1 MLEKDPTDSY
11 SETVAWSSESS
22 LDMYVTYLYKP
33 LNGLSNFSSLSLT
46 DGYTDLVKY
55 GNGVPQTWSAHNKI
69 LLQQN
74 TITSDNNPMSS
85 WGLYTDIFRENVF
98 LRDAGIYGN
107 KFSEDFLN
115 IRIAEIRFIRAVNY
129 ARMIRI
135 FGGVILRDETNGV
148 DSEGQKDKA
157 RATEAES
164 WDFVLKDLEFAARH
178 LPKEWDSKWDGRLTK
193 GAAYAYMCRTALF
206 AKRWDVAITAAD
218 EIKKLNKYD
227 LMDNYEDVF
236 KVAGNKEIIFSIAYK
251 IPDMPHYF
259 DRYFAPDGKQGIR
272 RAVPTSE
279 LVDSYDMA
287 DGTPFSWSG
296 SMAND
301 PYVGREPRF
310 YASIIYN
317 GATWK
322 EKKIYTYV
330 DAENGFAAYR
340 DNMNPGEKQTVT
352 GYFIRKYL
360 QENNA
365 DFDDKGSDQFWIEMR
380 YAEVLLN
387 LAEALAE
394 QDYSKN
400 QDDALE
406 ALNEVR
412 ERVNLPKRT
421 TEEAPDKDSFMK
433 LLRKERICE
442 LAFEGFRY
450 WDLRRWRLAG
460 EVIDGKQAHGT
471 KITKKDD
478 NTYTYEQVSCD
489 DNINRFFPE
498 RYYLLPI
505 PVDELQNNPLC
516 ENNAPFLLVKSMM
529 ISIIILIVILY
540 LLWFVLI
547 LRKMVLLTMESYQRM
562 EI

>member
-1 MLEKDPTDSY
+1 MKIKRLYLLGIGLMFTSQFLTSCHDLLEKDPTDSY

-98 LRDAGIYGN
+98 LRDAGIYGS

-115 IRIAEIRFIRAVNY
+115 TRIAEIRFIRAVNY

-148 DSEGQKDKA
+148 DSEGEKAKA

-164 WDFVLKDLEFAARH
+164 WDFVLKDLEFAAKH

-206 AKRWDVAITAAD
+206 AKRWDIAITAAD

-227 LMDNYEDVF
+227 LMDEYKDVF

-296 SMAND
+296 SMAKD

-322 EKKIYTYV
+322 EKTIYTYV

-360 QENNA
+360 QENNTE
-365 DFDDKGSDQFWIEMR
+365 FDDKGSDQFWIEMR

-394 QDYSKN
+394 QDYAKN

-412 ERVNLPKRT
+412 RRVDLPDRT
-421 TEEAPDKDSFMK
+421 TQEAPDKDSFMK

-460 EVIDGKQAHGT
+460 KVIDGKQAHGT

-478 NTYTYEQVSCD
+478 NSYTYEQVSCD

-516 ENNAPFLLVKSMM
+516 ENNAP
-529 ISIIILIVILY
+529 
-540 LLWFVLI
+540 W
-547 LRKMVLLTMESYQRM
+547 
-562 EI
+562 

>member
-1 MLEKDPTDSY
+1 MKIKRLYLLGIGLMFTSQFLTSCHDLLEKDPTDSY

-394 QDYSKN
+394 QDYSRN

-516 ENNAPFLLVKSMM
+516 ENNAP
-529 ISIIILIVILY
+529 
-540 LLWFVLI
+540 W
-547 LRKMVLLTMESYQRM
+547 
-562 EI
+562 

>member
-1 MLEKDPTDSY
+1 MKIKRLYLLGIGLMFTSQFLTSCHDLLEKDPTDSY

-98 LRDAGIYGN
+98 LRDAGIYGS

-115 IRIAEIRFIRAVNY
+115 TRIAEIRFIRAVNY

-279 LVDSYDMA
+279 LADSYDMA

-296 SMAND
+296 SMAKD

-360 QENNA
+360 QENNV

-412 ERVNLPKRT
+412 KRVNLPKRT
-421 TEEAPDKDSFMK
+421 AEEAPDKDSFMK

-460 EVIDGKQAHGT
+460 EAIDGKQAHGT

-478 NTYTYEQVSCD
+478 DTYTYEQVSCD

-516 ENNAPFLLVKSMM
+516 ENNAP
-529 ISIIILIVILY
+529 
-540 LLWFVLI
+540 W
-547 LRKMVLLTMESYQRM
+547 
-562 EI
+562 

>member
-1 MLEKDPTDSY
+1 MKIKRLYLLGIGLMFTSQFLTSCHDLLEKDPTDSY

-74 TITSDNNPMSS
+74 TTTSDNNPMSS

-98 LRDAGIYGN
+98 LRDAGIYGS
-107 KFSEDFLN
+107 KFNEDFLN
-115 IRIAEIRFIRAVNY
+115 TRIAEIRFIRAVNY

-148 DSEGQKDKA
+148 DSEGEKAKA

-164 WDFVLKDLEFAARH
+164 WDFVLKDLEFAAKH

-206 AKRWDVAITAAD
+206 AKRWDIAITAAD

-227 LMDNYEDVF
+227 LMDEYKDVF

-296 SMAND
+296 SMAKD

-322 EKKIYTYV
+322 EKTIYTYV

-360 QENNA
+360 QENNTE
-365 DFDDKGSDQFWIEMR
+365 FDDKGSDQFWIEMR

-394 QDYSKN
+394 QDYAKN

-412 ERVNLPKRT
+412 RRVDLPERT
-421 TEEAPDKDSFMK
+421 TQEAPDKDSFMK

-478 NTYTYEQVSCD
+478 NSYTYEQVSCD

-516 ENNAPFLLVKSMM
+516 ENNAP
-529 ISIIILIVILY
+529 
-540 LLWFVLI
+540 W
-547 LRKMVLLTMESYQRM
+547 
-562 EI
+562 

>member
-1 MLEKDPTDSY
+1 MKIKRLYLLGIGLMFTSQFLTSCHDLLEKDPTDSY

-322 EKKIYTYV
+322 EMKIYTYV

-516 ENNAPFLLVKSMM
+516 ENNAP
-529 ISIIILIVILY
+529 
-540 LLWFVLI
+540 W
-547 LRKMVLLTMESYQRM
+547 
-562 EI
+562 

>member
-1 MLEKDPTDSY
+1 MKIKRLYLLGIGLMFTSQFLTSCHDLLEKDPTDSY

-85 WGLYTDIFRENVF
+85 WGLYTDIFRDNVF

-516 ENNAPFLLVKSMM
+516 ENNAP
-529 ISIIILIVILY
+529 
-540 LLWFVLI
+540 W
-547 LRKMVLLTMESYQRM
+547 
-562 EI
+562 

>member
-1 MLEKDPTDSY
+1 MKIKRLYLLGIGRMFTSQFLTSCHDLLEKDPTDSY

-516 ENNAPFLLVKSMM
+516 ENNAP
-529 ISIIILIVILY
+529 
-540 LLWFVLI
+540 W
-547 LRKMVLLTMESYQRM
+547 
-562 EI
+562 

>member
-1 MLEKDPTDSY
+1 MKIKRLYLLGIGLMFTSQFLTSCHDLLEKDPTDSY

-98 LRDAGIYGN
+98 LRDAGIYGS
-107 KFSEDFLN
+107 KFNEDFLN
-115 IRIAEIRFIRAVNY
+115 TRIAEIRFIRAVNY

-148 DSEGQKDKA
+148 DSEGEKAKA

-164 WDFVLKDLEFAARH
+164 WDFVLKDLEFAAKH
-178 LPKEWDSKWDGRLTK
+178 LPKEWDSKRDGRLTK

-206 AKRWDVAITAAD
+206 AKRWDIAITAAD

-227 LMDNYEDVF
+227 LMDEYKDVF

-296 SMAND
+296 SMAKD

-322 EKKIYTYV
+322 EKTIYTYV

-360 QENNA
+360 QENNTE
-365 DFDDKGSDQFWIEMR
+365 FDDKGSDQFWIEMR

-394 QDYSKN
+394 QDYAKN

-412 ERVNLPKRT
+412 RRVDLPERT
-421 TEEAPDKDSFMK
+421 TQEAPDKDSFMK

-478 NTYTYEQVSCD
+478 NSYTYEQVSCD

-516 ENNAPFLLVKSMM
+516 ENNAP
-529 ISIIILIVILY
+529 
-540 LLWFVLI
+540 W
-547 LRKMVLLTMESYQRM
+547 
-562 EI
+562 

>member
-1 MLEKDPTDSY
+1 MKIKRLYLLGIGLMFTSQFLTSCHDLLEKDPTDSY

-296 SMAND
+296 SMGND

-516 ENNAPFLLVKSMM
+516 ENNAP
-529 ISIIILIVILY
+529 
-540 LLWFVLI
+540 W
-547 LRKMVLLTMESYQRM
+547 
-562 EI
+562 

>member
-1 MLEKDPTDSY
+1 MKIKRLYLLGIGLMFTSQFLTSCHDLLEKDPTDSY

-98 LRDAGIYGN
+98 LRDAGIYGS
-107 KFSEDFLN
+107 KFNEDFLN
-115 IRIAEIRFIRAVNY
+115 TRIAEIRFIRAVNY

-148 DSEGQKDKA
+148 DSEGEKAKA

-164 WDFVLKDLEFAARH
+164 WDFVLKDLEFAAKH

-206 AKRWDVAITAAD
+206 AKRWDIAITAAD
-218 EIKKLNKYD
+218 EIKKFNKYD
-227 LMDNYEDVF
+227 LMDEYKDVF

-296 SMAND
+296 SMAKD

-322 EKKIYTYV
+322 EKTIYTYV

-360 QENNA
+360 QENNTE
-365 DFDDKGSDQFWIEMR
+365 FDDKGSDQFWIEMR

-394 QDYSKN
+394 QDYAKN

-412 ERVNLPKRT
+412 RRVDLPERT
-421 TEEAPDKDSFMK
+421 TQEAPDKDSFMK

-478 NTYTYEQVSCD
+478 NSYTYEQVSCD

-516 ENNAPFLLVKSMM
+516 ENNAP
-529 ISIIILIVILY
+529 
-540 LLWFVLI
+540 W
-547 LRKMVLLTMESYQRM
+547 
-562 EI
+562 

>member
-1 MLEKDPTDSY
+1 MKIKRLYLLGIGLMFTSQFLTSCHDLLEKDPTDSY

-148 DSEGQKDKA
+148 DSEEQKDKA

-516 ENNAPFLLVKSMM
+516 ENNAP
-529 ISIIILIVILY
+529 
-540 LLWFVLI
+540 W
-547 LRKMVLLTMESYQRM
+547 
-562 EI
+562 

>member
-1 MLEKDPTDSY
+1 MKIKRLYLLGIGLMFTSQFLTSCHDLLEKDPTDSY

-442 LAFEGFRY
+442 LAFDGFRY

-516 ENNAPFLLVKSMM
+516 ENNAP
-529 ISIIILIVILY
+529 
-540 LLWFVLI
+540 W
-547 LRKMVLLTMESYQRM
+547 
-562 EI
+562 

>member
-1 MLEKDPTDSY
+1 MKIKRLYLLGIGLMFTSQFLTSCHDLLEKDPTDSY

-251 IPDMPHYF
+251 IPDMPQYF
-259 DRYFAPDGKQGIR
+259 DRYFAPDGKQGII

-516 ENNAPFLLVKSMM
+516 ENNAP
-529 ISIIILIVILY
+529 
-540 LLWFVLI
+540 W
-547 LRKMVLLTMESYQRM
+547 
-562 EI
+562 

>member
-1 MLEKDPTDSY
+1 MKIKRLYLLGIGLMFTSQFLTSCHDLLEKDPTDSY

-178 LPKEWDSKWDGRLTK
+178 LPKEWDSKWEGRLTK

-516 ENNAPFLLVKSMM
+516 ENNAP
-529 ISIIILIVILY
+529 
-540 LLWFVLI
+540 W
-547 LRKMVLLTMESYQRM
+547 
-562 EI
+562 

>member
-1 MLEKDPTDSY
+1 MKIKRLYLLGIGLMFTSQFLTSCHDLLEKDPTDSY

-516 ENNAPFLLVKSMM
+516 ENNSP
-529 ISIIILIVILY
+529 
-540 LLWFVLI
+540 W
-547 LRKMVLLTMESYQRM
+547 
-562 EI
+562 

>member
-1 MLEKDPTDSY
+1 MKIKRLYLLGIGLMFTSQFLTSCHDLLEKDPTDSY

-98 LRDAGIYGN
+98 LRDAGIYGS
-107 KFSEDFLN
+107 KFNEDFLN
-115 IRIAEIRFIRAVNY
+115 TRIAEIRFIRAVTY

-148 DSEGQKDKA
+148 DSEGEKAKA

-164 WDFVLKDLEFAARH
+164 WDFVLKDLEFAAKH

-206 AKRWDVAITAAD
+206 AKRWDIAITAAD

-227 LMDNYEDVF
+227 LMDEYKDVF

-259 DRYFAPDGKQGIR
+259 DRYFATDGKKGIR

-296 SMAND
+296 SMAKD

-322 EKKIYTYV
+322 EKTIYTYV

-360 QENNA
+360 QENNTE
-365 DFDDKGSDQFWIEMR
+365 FDDKGSDQFWIEMR

-394 QDYSKN
+394 QDYAKN

-412 ERVNLPKRT
+412 RRVDLPERT
-421 TEEAPDKDSFMK
+421 TQEAPDKDSFMK

-478 NTYTYEQVSCD
+478 NSYTYEQVSCD

-516 ENNAPFLLVKSMM
+516 ENNAP
-529 ISIIILIVILY
+529 
-540 LLWFVLI
+540 W
-547 LRKMVLLTMESYQRM
+547 
-562 EI
+562 

>member
-1 MLEKDPTDSY
+1 MKIKRLYLLGIGLMFTSQFLTSCHDLLEKDPTDSY

-178 LPKEWDSKWDGRLTK
+178 LPKEWDNKWDGRLTK

-516 ENNAPFLLVKSMM
+516 ENNAP
-529 ISIIILIVILY
+529 
-540 LLWFVLI
+540 W
-547 LRKMVLLTMESYQRM
+547 
-562 EI
+562 

>member
-1 MLEKDPTDSY
+1 MKIKRLYLLGIGLMFTSQFLTSCHDLLEKDPTDSY

-442 LAFEGFRY
+442 LAFEGFR
-450 WDLRRWRLAG
+450 LAG

-516 ENNAPFLLVKSMM
+516 ENNAP
-529 ISIIILIVILY
+529 
-540 LLWFVLI
+540 W
-547 LRKMVLLTMESYQRM
+547 
-562 EI
+562 

>member
-1 MLEKDPTDSY
+1 MKIKRLYLLGIGLMFTSQFLTSCHDLLEKDPTDSY

-129 ARMIRI
+129 TRMIRI

-516 ENNAPFLLVKSMM
+516 ENNAP
-529 ISIIILIVILY
+529 
-540 LLWFVLI
+540 W
-547 LRKMVLLTMESYQRM
+547 
-562 EI
+562 

>member
-1 MLEKDPTDSY
+1 MKIKRLYLLGIGLMFTSQFLTSCHDLLEKDPTDSY

-33 LNGLSNFSSLSLT
+33 LNGLSNLSSLSLT

-98 LRDAGIYGN
+98 LRDAGIYGS
-107 KFSEDFLN
+107 KFNEDFLN
-115 IRIAEIRFIRAVNY
+115 TRIAEIRFIRAVNY

-148 DSEGQKDKA
+148 DSEGEKAKA

-164 WDFVLKDLEFAARH
+164 WDFVLKDLEFAAKH

-206 AKRWDVAITAAD
+206 AKRWDIAITAAD

-227 LMDNYEDVF
+227 LMDEYKDVF

-296 SMAND
+296 SMAKD

-322 EKKIYTYV
+322 EKTIYTYV

-360 QENNA
+360 QENNTE
-365 DFDDKGSDQFWIEMR
+365 FDDKGSDQFWIEMR

-394 QDYSKN
+394 QDYAKN

-412 ERVNLPKRT
+412 RRVDLPERT
-421 TEEAPDKDSFMK
+421 TQEAPDKDSFMK

-478 NTYTYEQVSCD
+478 NSYTYEQVSCD

-516 ENNAPFLLVKSMM
+516 ENNAP
-529 ISIIILIVILY
+529 
-540 LLWFVLI
+540 W
-547 LRKMVLLTMESYQRM
+547 
-562 EI
+562 

>member
-1 MLEKDPTDSY
+1 MKIKRLYLLGIGLMFTSQFLTSCHDLLEKDPTDSY

-85 WGLYTDIFRENVF
+85 WGLYTADIFRENVF

-516 ENNAPFLLVKSMM
+516 ENNAP
-529 ISIIILIVILY
+529 
-540 LLWFVLI
+540 W
-547 LRKMVLLTMESYQRM
+547 
-562 EI
+562 

>member
-1 MLEKDPTDSY
+1 MKIKRLYLLGIGLMFTSQFLTSCHDLLEKDPTDSY

-157 RATEAES
+157 RTTEAES

-516 ENNAPFLLVKSMM
+516 ENNAP
-529 ISIIILIVILY
+529 
-540 LLWFVLI
+540 W
-547 LRKMVLLTMESYQRM
+547 
-562 EI
+562 

>member
-1 MLEKDPTDSY
+1 MKIKRLYLLGIGLMFTSQFLTSCHDLLEKDPTDSY

-74 TITSDNNPMSS
+74 TITSDNNPMSL

-516 ENNAPFLLVKSMM
+516 ENNAP
-529 ISIIILIVILY
+529 
-540 LLWFVLI
+540 W
-547 LRKMVLLTMESYQRM
+547 
-562 EI
+562 

>member
-1 MLEKDPTDSY
+1 MKIKRLYLLGIGLMFTSQFLTSCHDLLEKDPTDSY

-478 NTYTYEQVSCD
+478 NTLVILNYGKYCD

-516 ENNAPFLLVKSMM
+516 ENNAP
-529 ISIIILIVILY
+529 
-540 LLWFVLI
+540 W
-547 LRKMVLLTMESYQRM
+547 
-562 EI
+562 

>member
-1 MLEKDPTDSY
+1 MKIKRLYLLGIGLMFTSQFLTSCHDLLEKDPTDSY

-55 GNGVPQTWSAHNKI
+55 GNGVPQTWNAHNKI

-98 LRDAGIYGN
+98 LRDAGIYGS

-115 IRIAEIRFIRAVNY
+115 TRIAEIRFIRAVNY

-148 DSEGQKDKA
+148 DSEGEKAKA

-164 WDFVLKDLEFAARH
+164 WDFVLKDLEFAAKH

-206 AKRWDVAITAAD
+206 AKRWDIAITAAD

-227 LMDNYEDVF
+227 LMDEYKDVF

-296 SMAND
+296 SMAKD

-322 EKKIYTYV
+322 EKTIYTYV

-360 QENNA
+360 QENNTE
-365 DFDDKGSDQFWIEMR
+365 FDDKGSDQFWIEMR

-394 QDYSKN
+394 QDYAKN

-412 ERVNLPKRT
+412 RRVDLPDRT
-421 TEEAPDKDSFMK
+421 TQEAPDKDSFMK

-478 NTYTYEQVSCD
+478 NSYTYEQVSCD

-516 ENNAPFLLVKSMM
+516 ENNAP
-529 ISIIILIVILY
+529 
-540 LLWFVLI
+540 W
-547 LRKMVLLTMESYQRM
+547 
-562 EI
+562 

>member
-1 MLEKDPTDSY
+1 MKIKRLYLLGIGLMFTSQFLTSCHDLLEKDPTDSY

-98 LRDAGIYGN
+98 LRDAGIYGS
-107 KFSEDFLN
+107 KFNEDFLN
-115 IRIAEIRFIRAVNY
+115 TRIAEIRFIRAVNY

-148 DSEGQKDKA
+148 DSEGEKAKA

-164 WDFVLKDLEFAARH
+164 WDFVLKDLEFAAKH

-206 AKRWDVAITAAD
+206 AKRWDIAITAAD

-227 LMDNYEDVF
+227 LMDEYKDVF

-296 SMAND
+296 SMAKD

-322 EKKIYTYV
+322 EKTIYTYV

-360 QENNA
+360 QENNTE
-365 DFDDKGSDQFWIEMR
+365 FDDKGSDQFWIEMR

-394 QDYSKN
+394 QDYAKN

-412 ERVNLPKRT
+412 RRVDLPERT
-421 TEEAPDKDSFMK
+421 TQEAPDKDSFMK

-450 WDLRRWRLAG
+450 WDLRRWRLAC

-478 NTYTYEQVSCD
+478 NSYTYEQVSCD

-516 ENNAPFLLVKSMM
+516 ENNAP
-529 ISIIILIVILY
+529 
-540 LLWFVLI
+540 W
-547 LRKMVLLTMESYQRM
+547 
-562 EI
+562 

>member
-1 MLEKDPTDSY
+1 MKIKRLYLLGIGLMFTSQFLTSCHDLLEKDPTDSY

-164 WDFVLKDLEFAARH
+164 WDFVLKDLEFAARN

-516 ENNAPFLLVKSMM
+516 ENNAP
-529 ISIIILIVILY
+529 
-540 LLWFVLI
+540 W
-547 LRKMVLLTMESYQRM
+547 
-562 EI
+562 

>member
-1 MLEKDPTDSY
+1 MKIKRLYLLGIGLMFTSQFLTSCHDLLEKDPTDSY

-227 LMDNYEDVF
+227 LIDNYEDVF

-516 ENNAPFLLVKSMM
+516 ENNAP
-529 ISIIILIVILY
+529 
-540 LLWFVLI
+540 W
-547 LRKMVLLTMESYQRM
+547 
-562 EI
+562 

>member
-1 MLEKDPTDSY
+1 MKIKRLYLLGIGLMFTSQFLTSCHDLLEKDPTDSY

-135 FGGVILRDETNGV
+135 FGGVILRHETNGV

-516 ENNAPFLLVKSMM
+516 ENNAP
-529 ISIIILIVILY
+529 
-540 LLWFVLI
+540 W
-547 LRKMVLLTMESYQRM
+547 
-562 EI
+562 

>member
-1 MLEKDPTDSY
+1 MKIKRLYLLGIGLMFTSQFLTSCHDLLEKDPTDSY

-330 DAENGFAAYR
+330 DAENGFAAYG

-516 ENNAPFLLVKSMM
+516 ENNAP
-529 ISIIILIVILY
+529 
-540 LLWFVLI
+540 W
-547 LRKMVLLTMESYQRM
+547 
-562 EI
+562 

>member
-1 MLEKDPTDSY
+1 MKIKRLYLLGIGLMFTSQFLTSCHDLLEKDPTDSY

-471 KITKKDD
+471 KITRKDD

-516 ENNAPFLLVKSMM
+516 ENNAP
-529 ISIIILIVILY
+529 
-540 LLWFVLI
+540 W
-547 LRKMVLLTMESYQRM
+547 
-562 EI
+562 

>member
-1 MLEKDPTDSY
+1 MKIKRLYLLGIGLMFTSQFLTSCHDLLEKDPTDSY

-98 LRDAGIYGN
+98 LRDAGIYGS
-107 KFSEDFLN
+107 KFNEDFLN
-115 IRIAEIRFIRAVNY
+115 TRIAEIRFIRAVNY

-148 DSEGQKDKA
+148 DSEGEKAKA

-164 WDFVLKDLEFAARH
+164 WDFVLKDLEFAAKH

-206 AKRWDVAITAAD
+206 AKRWDIAITAAD

-227 LMDNYEDVF
+227 LMDEYKDVF

-296 SMAND
+296 SMAKD

-322 EKKIYTYV
+322 EKTIYTYV

-360 QENNA
+360 QEYNTE
-365 DFDDKGSDQFWIEMR
+365 FDDKGSDQFWIEMR

-394 QDYSKN
+394 QDYAKN

-412 ERVNLPKRT
+412 RRVDLPERT
-421 TEEAPDKDSFMK
+421 TQEAPDKDSFMK

-478 NTYTYEQVSCD
+478 NSYTYEQVSCD

-516 ENNAPFLLVKSMM
+516 ENNAP
-529 ISIIILIVILY
+529 
-540 LLWFVLI
+540 W
-547 LRKMVLLTMESYQRM
+547 
-562 EI
+562 

>member
-1 MLEKDPTDSY
+1 MKIKRLYLLGIGLMFTSQFLTSCHDLLEKDPTDSY

-98 LRDAGIYGN
+98 LRDAGIYGS

-115 IRIAEIRFIRAVNY
+115 TRIAEIRFIRAVNY

-279 LVDSYDMA
+279 LADSYDMA
-287 DGTPFSWSG
+287 DGTTFSWGG
-296 SMAND
+296 SMAKD

-360 QENNA
+360 QENNV

-412 ERVNLPKRT
+412 ERVNLPQRT

-516 ENNAPFLLVKSMM
+516 ENNAP
-529 ISIIILIVILY
+529 
-540 LLWFVLI
+540 W
-547 LRKMVLLTMESYQRM
+547 
-562 EI
+562 

>member
-1 MLEKDPTDSY
+1 M
-11 SETVAWSSESS
+11 
-22 LDMYVTYLYKP
+22 
-33 LNGLSNFSSLSLT
+33 
-46 DGYTDLVKY
+46 
-55 GNGVPQTWSAHNKI
+55 
-69 LLQQN
+69 
-74 TITSDNNPMSS
+74 
-85 WGLYTDIFRENVF
+85 
-98 LRDAGIYGN
+98 
-107 KFSEDFLN
+107 
-115 IRIAEIRFIRAVNY
+115 
-129 ARMIRI
+129 
-135 FGGVILRDETNGV
+135 
-148 DSEGQKDKA
+148 
-157 RATEAES
+157 
-164 WDFVLKDLEFAARH
+164 
-178 LPKEWDSKWDGRLTK
+178 
-193 GAAYAYMCRTALF
+193 
-206 AKRWDVAITAAD
+206 
-218 EIKKLNKYD
+218 
-227 LMDNYEDVF
+227 
-236 KVAGNKEIIFSIAYK
+236 
-251 IPDMPHYF
+251 
-259 DRYFAPDGKQGIR
+259 
-272 RAVPTSE
+272 
-279 LVDSYDMA
+279 
-287 DGTPFSWSG
+287 
-296 SMAND
+296 
-301 PYVGREPRF
+301 
-310 YASIIYN
+310 
-317 GATWK
+317 
-322 EKKIYTYV
+322 

-478 NTYTYEQVSCD
+478 NTYTYVDAENGFAAYRDNMNPGEKQTVTGYFIRKYLQENNTEFDDKGSDQFWIEMRYAEVLLNLAEALAEQDYAKNQDDALEALNEVRRRVDLPERTTQEAPDKDSFMKLLRKERICELAFEGFRYWDLRRWRLAGEVIDGKQAHGTKITKKDDNSYTYEQVSCD

-516 ENNAPFLLVKSMM
+516 ENNAP
-529 ISIIILIVILY
+529 
-540 LLWFVLI
+540 W
-547 LRKMVLLTMESYQRM
+547 
-562 EI
+562 

>member
-1 MLEKDPTDSY
+1 MKIKRLYLLGIGLMFTSQFLTSCHDLLEKDPTDSY

-98 LRDAGIYGN
+98 LRDAGIYGS
-107 KFSEDFLN
+107 KFNEDFLN
-115 IRIAEIRFIRAVNY
+115 TRIAEIRFIRAVNY

-148 DSEGQKDKA
+148 DSEGEKAKA

-164 WDFVLKDLEFAARH
+164 WDFVLKDLEFAAKH

-206 AKRWDVAITAAD
+206 AKRWDIAITAAD

-227 LMDNYEDVF
+227 LMDEYKDVF

-251 IPDMPHYF
+251 IPEMPQYF

-296 SMAND
+296 SMAKD

-322 EKKIYTYV
+322 EKTIYTYV

-360 QENNA
+360 QENNTE
-365 DFDDKGSDQFWIEMR
+365 FDDKGSDQFWIEMR

-394 QDYSKN
+394 QDYAKN

-412 ERVNLPKRT
+412 RRVDLPERT
-421 TEEAPDKDSFMK
+421 TQEAPDKDSFMK

-478 NTYTYEQVSCD
+478 NSYTYEQVSCD

-516 ENNAPFLLVKSMM
+516 ENNAP
-529 ISIIILIVILY
+529 
-540 LLWFVLI
+540 W
-547 LRKMVLLTMESYQRM
+547 
-562 EI
+562 

>member
-1 MLEKDPTDSY
+1 MKIKRLYLLGIGLMFTSQFLTSCHDLLEKDPTDSY

-98 LRDAGIYGN
+98 LRDAGIYGS

-115 IRIAEIRFIRAVNY
+115 TRIAEIRFIRAVNY

-296 SMAND
+296 SMAKD

-322 EKKIYTYV
+322 EKTIYTYV

-360 QENNA
+360 QENNTE
-365 DFDDKGSDQFWIEMR
+365 FDDKGSDQFWIEMR

-394 QDYSKN
+394 QDYAKN

-412 ERVNLPKRT
+412 RRVDLPDRT
-421 TEEAPDKDSFMK
+421 TQEAPDKDSFMK

-478 NTYTYEQVSCD
+478 NSYTYEQVSCD

-516 ENNAPFLLVKSMM
+516 ENNAP
-529 ISIIILIVILY
+529 
-540 LLWFVLI
+540 W
-547 LRKMVLLTMESYQRM
+547 
-562 EI
+562 

>member
-1 MLEKDPTDSY
+1 MKIKRLYLLGIGLMFTSQFLTSCHDLLEKDPTDSY

-22 LDMYVTYLYKP
+22 LDTYVTYLYKP

-98 LRDAGIYGN
+98 LRDAGIYGS
-107 KFSEDFLN
+107 KFNEDFLN
-115 IRIAEIRFIRAVNY
+115 TRIAEIRFIRAVNY

-148 DSEGQKDKA
+148 DSEGEKAKA

-164 WDFVLKDLEFAARH
+164 WDFVLKDLEFAAKH

-206 AKRWDVAITAAD
+206 AKRWDIAITAAD

-227 LMDNYEDVF
+227 LMDEYKDVF

-296 SMAND
+296 SMAKD

-322 EKKIYTYV
+322 EKTIYTYV

-360 QENNA
+360 QENNTE
-365 DFDDKGSDQFWIEMR
+365 FDDKGSDQFWIEMR

-394 QDYSKN
+394 QDYAKN

-412 ERVNLPKRT
+412 RRVDLPERT
-421 TEEAPDKDSFMK
+421 TQEAPDKDSFMK

-478 NTYTYEQVSCD
+478 NSYTYEQVSCD

-516 ENNAPFLLVKSMM
+516 ENNAP
-529 ISIIILIVILY
+529 
-540 LLWFVLI
+540 W
-547 LRKMVLLTMESYQRM
+547 
-562 EI
+562 